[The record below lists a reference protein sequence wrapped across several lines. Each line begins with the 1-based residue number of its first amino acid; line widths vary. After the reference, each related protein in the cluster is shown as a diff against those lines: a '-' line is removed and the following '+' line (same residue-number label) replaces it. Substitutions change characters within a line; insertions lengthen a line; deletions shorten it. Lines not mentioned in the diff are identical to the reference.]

1 MLFTTSIYYIL
12 THIFL
17 YLLYYIELIYCYT
30 ILNPQ
35 LIYCYTILN
44 PYYTIGAVGFWKQ
57 ATEVTSDLVNIIT
70 KPEEE
75 EESFKFPRAQNW
87 EEPKSSSKLSGKN
100 AIPPSSQ
107 RATTSSNGS
116 WDNLADLDQ
125 NSMSEEHN
133 EHSPYTPYSNTPTVK
148 GIATTSRTTTSNRN
162 TTSNSNNGLS
172 LHPPSSTTTTNA
184 PVMRRNTSSSASV
197 NSNNGGT
204 GSGGSRT
211 PATAGTGAST
221 PSGDDFFANFGI

>member
-1 MLFTTSIYYIL
+1 MNPQ
-12 THIFL
+12 
-17 YLLYYIELIYCYT
+17 LIYCYSFF
-30 ILNPQ
+30 NPQ
-35 LIYCYTILN
+35 LIYCYTISN

-75 EESFKFPRAQNW
+75 EESFKFPRAQTW
-87 EEPKSSSKLSGKN
+87 EEPKTSSKISGKN

-148 GIATTSRTTTSNRN
+148 GIATTSRTSTSNRN
-162 TTSNSNNGLS
+162 TTSSNSNNGLS